1 MNTQIVTETT
11 EQNSYTTL
19 NKCVACGGSNLEQF
33 LDLAEQPL
41 ANNYHDGTGGGES
54 FKLGLN
60 LCTDCYHT
68 QLPVSVDPKAMFDH
82 YLYVTGTSQTLR
94 DYCDWFAKYV
104 SQRESSKGHL
114 LDIAC
119 NDGTQL
125 DSFKKLGWST
135 YGVDP
140 AENLYKIAEDK
151 GHIVMNE
158 YWPIDSY
165 PQMDVI
171 TAQNV
176 CAHTP
181 NPLEF
186 LEGIK
191 NALSP
196 NGTAYIQTSQS
207 QMYQRNEFDTTYH
220 EHISFFSANSMN
232 TLAKRAGLV
241 LTDIEI
247 TPIHGDSY
255 VFVLKHEGADISNS
269 VTETIR
275 KEGKEGRHNP
285 NFYKTFGLN
294 AESIVT
300 KLKDLVTRCQKD
312 GISVVGYGAA
322 AKGMTVLNANDIQ
335 LDWIVD
341 DNELKQGLLTPG
353 TNIPIKDRNSLDID
367 EHIVVIPLAWNFFDE
382 IRSNVEDVRQDRSTQ
397 YVQYFPHVMF
407 VV

>member
-1 MNTQIVTETT
+1 MQTAIETT

-19 NKCVACGGSNLEQF
+19 DKCVACGGSNLEQF
-33 LDLAEQPL
+33 LDLAKQPL

-60 LCTDCYHT
+60 LCTDCFHT
-68 QLPVSVDPKAMFDH
+68 QLPVSVNPKMMFDH
-82 YLYVTGTSQTLR
+82 YIYVTGTSQTLR

-104 SQRESSKGHL
+104 TDREDIERGNV

-125 DSFKKLGWST
+125 DSFRNLGWKT

-140 AENLYKIAEDK
+140 AKNLFDIAIEK
-151 GHIVMNE
+151 GHMVRNA
-158 YWPIDSY
+158 YWPISY
-165 PQMDVI
+165 PSMDVI
-171 TAQNV
+171 VAQNV

-181 NPLEF
+181 TPLEF
-186 LEGIK
+186 LEGVRK
-191 NALSP
+191 SLTEK
-196 NGTAYIQTSQS
+196 GTAYIQTSQS

-220 EHISFFSANSMN
+220 EHISFFSANSMQ
-232 TLAKRAGLV
+232 TLAERAGLV

-255 VFVLKHEGADISNS
+255 VFVLKHPGAEVSNS

-285 NFYKTFGLN
+285 MFYKKFGLN
-294 AESIVT
+294 AETIVS
-300 KLKDLVTRCQKD
+300 KLQDLVTRCQKE
-312 GISVVGYGAA
+312 GTPVVGYGAA

-341 DNELKQGLLTPG
+341 DNELKQNLLTPG
-353 TNIPIKDRNSLDID
+353 TNIPIKDRSSLDID
-367 EHIVVIPLAWNFFDE
+367 EHIVVVPLAWNFFDE
-382 IRSNVEDVRQDRSTQ
+382 MKSNVEEIRQNKSTQ

>member
-1 MNTQIVTETT
+1 VN
-11 EQNSYTTL
+11 
-19 NKCVACGGSNLEQF
+19 
-33 LDLAEQPL
+33 
-41 ANNYHDGTGGGES
+41 
-54 FKLGLN
+54 
-60 LCTDCYHT
+60 
-68 QLPVSVDPKAMFDH
+68 PKMMFDH
-82 YLYVTGTSQTLR
+82 YLYVTGTSKTLR
-94 DYCDWFAKYV
+94 DYCDWFANYV
-104 SQRESSKGHL
+104 SQRESSKGHI

-151 GHIVMNE
+151 GHIVIND
-158 YWPIDSY
+158 YWPIKSY

-181 NPLEF
+181 QPLEF
-186 LEGIK
+186 LKGVK
-191 NALSP
+191 DALSP

-220 EHISFFSANSMN
+220 EHISFFSVNSMN
-232 TLAKRAGLV
+232 TLAERAGLV
-241 LTDIEI
+241 LTDVDI

-255 VFVLKHEGADISNS
+255 VFVLRHKGADVKSS

-275 KEGKEGRHNP
+275 KEGTEGRHNS
-285 NFYKTFGLN
+285 NFYQMFGIN
-294 AESIVT
+294 ARSIVE
-300 KLKDLVTRCQKD
+300 KLKDLVTRCQAE
-312 GISVVGYGAA
+312 GTPVVGYGAA

-353 TNIPIKDRNSLDID
+353 TNIPIKDKSSLDID

-382 IRSNVEDVRQDRSTQ
+382 IKSNVEEVRQDRSTQ

-407 VV
+407 VI

>member
-1 MNTQIVTETT
+1 MQNAIETT

-19 NKCVACGGSNLEQF
+19 DKCVACGGSNLEQF

-54 FKLGLN
+54 FRLGLN

-82 YLYVTGTSQTLR
+82 YLYVTGTSKTLR
-94 DYCDWFAKYV
+94 DYCDWFAQFV
-104 SQRESSKGHL
+104 TDRENIEHGNV

-125 DSFKKLGWST
+125 DSLRKLGWKT
-135 YGVDP
+135 FGVDP
-140 AENLYKIAEDK
+140 AKNLFDIALAK
-151 GHIVMNE
+151 GHMVRNA
-158 YWPIDSY
+158 YWPISY

-181 NPLEF
+181 NPLDF
-186 LEGIK
+186 LEGVK
-191 NALSP
+191 KALTV

-255 VFVLKHEGADISNS
+255 VFVLKHEGADVKSS

-275 KEGKEGRHNP
+275 KEGTEGRHNSM
-285 NFYKTFGLN
+285 FYKQFGIN
-294 AESIVT
+294 AESIVR
-300 KLKDLVTRCQKD
+300 KLKDLVTRCQAE
-312 GISVVGYGAA
+312 GTPVVGYGAA

-353 TNIPIKDRNSLDID
+353 TNIPIKDKSSLDID
-367 EHIVVIPLAWNFFDE
+367 EHIVVIPLAWNFFNE
-382 IRSNVEDVRQDRSTQ
+382 IKANVEEVRQDKSTQ
-397 YVQYFPHVMF
+397 YVQYFPNVMF

>member
-1 MNTQIVTETT
+1 MQNAIETT

-19 NKCVACGGSNLEQF
+19 NKCVACGGSNLEEF

-68 QLPVSVDPKAMFDH
+68 QLPVSVNPKAMFDH

-94 DYCDWFAKYV
+94 DYCDWFAQFV
-104 SQRESSKGHL
+104 VDRENLKQGNI

-125 DSFKKLGWST
+125 DSFRKLGWKT
-135 YGVDP
+135 FGVDP
-140 AENLYKIAEDK
+140 AKNLFDIALEK
-151 GHIVMNE
+151 GHMVRNA
-158 YWPIDSY
+158 YWPISY

-181 NPLEF
+181 NPLDF
-186 LEGIK
+186 LEGVKKSLTI
-191 NALSP
+191 

-220 EHISFFSANSMN
+220 EHISFFSANSMQ

-255 VFVLKHEGADISNS
+255 VFVLKHQGAEVKSS
-269 VTETIR
+269 VADTIR
-275 KEGKEGRHNP
+275 KEVKEGRHNP
-285 NFYKTFGLN
+285 MFYIKFGVN
-294 AESIVT
+294 AESIIR
-300 KLKDLVTRCQKD
+300 KLKDLVEKCQKA
-312 GISVVGYGAA
+312 GTPVVGYGAA

-353 TNIPIKDRNSLDID
+353 TNIPIKDRSSLDID
-367 EHIVVIPLAWNFFDE
+367 EHVVVIPLAWNFFTE
-382 IRSNVEDVRQDRSTQ
+382 IKSNVEEIRQDKSTQ

>member
-1 MNTQIVTETT
+1 MQNAIKDT
-11 EQNSYTTL
+11 EQKSYTTL
-19 NKCVACGGSNLEQF
+19 DKCVACGGSNLVQF
-33 LDLAEQPL
+33 LDLAKQPL
-41 ANNYHDGTGGGES
+41 ANNYHDGSGAGES
-54 FKLGLN
+54 YQLGLN
-60 LCTDCYHT
+60 LCSDCYHT
-68 QLPVSVDPKAMFDH
+68 QLPVSVDPKEMFDH

-94 DYCDWFAKYV
+94 DYCDWFAEFV
-104 SQRESSKGHL
+104 DARENIDHGHI

-125 DSFKKLGWST
+125 DSFRKLGWKT
-135 YGVDP
+135 FGVDP
-140 AENLYKIAEDK
+140 AKNLFEIALDK
-151 GHIVMNE
+151 GHMVRNA
-158 YWPIDSY
+158 YWPISY

-186 LEGIK
+186 LEGVK
-191 NALSP
+191 TSLAP

-241 LTDIEI
+241 LTDIVI

-255 VFVLKHEGADISNS
+255 VFVLKHPGAEIKNS

-275 KEGKEGRHNP
+275 KEAKEGRQSP
-285 NFYKTFGLN
+285 NFYHLFGNN
-294 AESIVT
+294 ARKIVEQ
-300 KLKDLVTRCQKD
+300 LKDLVTRCQQQ
-312 GISVVGYGAA
+312 GTPVVGYGAA
-322 AKGMTVLNANDIQ
+322 AKGMTVLNANDIK

-341 DNELKQGLLTPG
+341 DNQLKQGLLTPG
-353 TNIPIKDRNSLDID
+353 TNIPIKDRSSLDID

-382 IRSNVEDVRQDRSTQ
+382 IKSNVEEIRKDKSTQ
-397 YVQYFPHVMF
+397 YVQYFPRVMF
-407 VV
+407 V

>member
-1 MNTQIVTETT
+1 MQNAIKDT
-11 EQNSYTTL
+11 EQKSYTTL
-19 NKCVACGGSNLEQF
+19 DNCVACGGSNLVQF
-33 LDLAEQPL
+33 LDLAKQPL
-41 ANNYHDGTGGGES
+41 ANNYHDGSGAGDS
-54 FKLGLN
+54 YQLGLN
-60 LCTDCYHT
+60 LCTDCFHT

-94 DYCDWFAKYV
+94 DYCDWFAEFV
-104 SQRESSKGHL
+104 DVREDIDHGNI

-125 DSFKKLGWST
+125 DSFRKLGWKT
-135 YGVDP
+135 FGVDP
-140 AENLYKIAEDK
+140 AKNLFEIALEK
-151 GHIVMNE
+151 GHMVRNA
-158 YWPIDSY
+158 YWPISY

-186 LEGIK
+186 LEGVK
-191 NALSP
+191 SSLAP

-241 LTDIEI
+241 LTDIVI

-255 VFVLKHEGADISNS
+255 VFVLKHPGAEIKNS

-275 KEGKEGRHNP
+275 KEAKEGRQSP
-285 NFYKTFGLN
+285 NFYHLFGNN
-294 AESIVT
+294 ARKIVEQ
-300 KLKDLVTRCQKD
+300 LKDLVTRCQKE
-312 GISVVGYGAA
+312 GTPVVGYGAA
-322 AKGMTVLNANDIQ
+322 AKGMTVLNANNIK

-353 TNIPIKDRNSLDID
+353 TNIPIKDRSSLDID

-382 IRSNVEDVRQDRSTQ
+382 IKSNVEKIRQDKSTQ
-397 YVQYFPHVMF
+397 YVQYFPRVMF
-407 VV
+407 V

>member
-1 MNTQIVTETT
+1 MQNAIKDT
-11 EQNSYTTL
+11 EQKSYTTL
-19 NKCVACGGSNLEQF
+19 DRCVVCGGSNLVQF
-33 LDLAEQPL
+33 LDLAKQPL
-41 ANNYHDGTGGGES
+41 ANNYHDGSGAGDS
-54 FKLGLN
+54 YQLGLN

-94 DYCDWFAKYV
+94 DYCDWFAEFV
-104 SQRESSKGHL
+104 NARENIDHGNI

-125 DSFKKLGWST
+125 DSFRKLGWKT
-135 YGVDP
+135 FGVDP
-140 AENLYKIAEDK
+140 AKNLFEIALEK
-151 GHIVMNE
+151 GHMVRNA
-158 YWPIDSY
+158 YWPISY

-186 LEGIK
+186 LEGVK
-191 NALSP
+191 SSLAP

-241 LTDIEI
+241 LTDIVI

-255 VFVLKHEGADISNS
+255 VFVLKHPGAEIKNS

-275 KEGKEGRHNP
+275 KEAKEGRQSP
-285 NFYKTFGLN
+285 NFYHLFGNN
-294 AESIVT
+294 ARKIVEQ
-300 KLKDLVTRCQKD
+300 LKDLVTRCQKE
-312 GISVVGYGAA
+312 GTPVVGYGAA
-322 AKGMTVLNANDIQ
+322 AKGMTVLNANDIK

-353 TNIPIKDRNSLDID
+353 TNIPIKDRSSLDID
-367 EHIVVIPLAWNFFDE
+367 KHIVVIPLAWNFFDE
-382 IRSNVEDVRQDRSTQ
+382 IKSNVEKIRQDKSTQ
-397 YVQYFPHVMF
+397 YVQYFPRVMF
-407 VV
+407 V

>member
-1 MNTQIVTETT
+1 MQNAIETT

-82 YLYVTGTSQTLR
+82 YIYVTGTSQTLR
-94 DYCDWFAKYV
+94 DYCDWFAQFV
-104 SQRESSKGHL
+104 VDRENLEQGNI

-125 DSFKKLGWST
+125 DSFRKLGWKT
-135 YGVDP
+135 FGVDP
-140 AENLYKIAEDK
+140 AKNLFDIALEK
-151 GHIVMNE
+151 GHMVRNA
-158 YWPIDSY
+158 YWPISY

-181 NPLEF
+181 NPLDF
-186 LEGIK
+186 LEGVKKSLTI
-191 NALSP
+191 

-220 EHISFFSANSMN
+220 EHISFFSANSMQ

-255 VFVLKHEGADISNS
+255 VFVLKHQGAEVKSS
-269 VTETIR
+269 VQKMIAQEVSD
-275 KEGKEGRHNP
+275 GRHRQ
-285 NFYKTFGLN
+285 NFYTQFGEN
-294 AESIVT
+294 AKHILTQFKDTVEMFRQNGT
-300 KLKDLVTRCQKD
+300 KV
-312 GISVVGYGAA
+312 IGYGAA
-322 AKGMTVLNANDIQ
+322 AKGMTVLNANNIQ

-353 TNIPIKDRNSLDID
+353 TNIEIKDRSSLDLD
-367 EHIVVIPLAWNFFDE
+367 EEIVIVPLAWNFFNE
-382 IRSNVEDVRQDRSTQ
+382 IKDNVEGIRQGKPTKFIR
-397 YVQYFPHVMF
+397 YFPSVT
-407 VV
+407 VL

>member
-1 MNTQIVTETT
+1 MQNAIKDT
-11 EQNSYTTL
+11 EQKSYTTL
-19 NKCVACGGSNLEQF
+19 DKCVACGGSNLVQF
-33 LDLAEQPL
+33 LDLAKQPL
-41 ANNYHDGTGGGES
+41 ANNYHDGSGAGES
-54 FKLGLN
+54 YQLGLN

-68 QLPVSVDPKAMFDH
+68 QLPVSVNPKEMFDH
-82 YLYVTGTSQTLR
+82 YIYVTGTSQTLR
-94 DYCDWFAKYV
+94 DYCDWFAEFV
-104 SQRESSKGHL
+104 DAREDIDHGNI

-125 DSFKKLGWST
+125 DSFRKLGWKT
-135 YGVDP
+135 FGVDP
-140 AENLYKIAEDK
+140 AKNLFEIALEK
-151 GHIVMNE
+151 GHMVRNA
-158 YWPIDSY
+158 YWPISY

-186 LEGIK
+186 LEGVK
-191 NALSP
+191 ASLSP

-241 LTDIEI
+241 LTDIVI

-255 VFVLKHEGADISNS
+255 VFVLKHPGAEIKNS

-275 KEGKEGRHNP
+275 KEAKEGRQSA
-285 NFYKTFGLN
+285 NFYHMFGNN
-294 AESIVT
+294 ARKIVEQ
-300 KLKDLVTRCQKD
+300 LKDLVTRCQKE
-312 GISVVGYGAA
+312 GTPVVGYGAA
-322 AKGMTVLNANDIQ
+322 AKGMTVLNANDIK

-353 TNIPIKDRNSLDID
+353 TNIPIKDRSSLDID

-382 IRSNVEDVRQDRSTQ
+382 IKSNVEKIRQDKSTQ
-397 YVQYFPHVMF
+397 YVQYFPRVMF
-407 VV
+407 V

>member
-1 MNTQIVTETT
+1 MQNAIKDT
-11 EQNSYTTL
+11 EQKSYTTL
-19 NKCVACGGSNLEQF
+19 DNCVACGGSNLVQF
-33 LDLAEQPL
+33 LDLAKQPL
-41 ANNYHDGTGGGES
+41 ANNYHDGSGAGES
-54 FKLGLN
+54 YQLGLN

-94 DYCDWFAKYV
+94 DYCDWFAEFV
-104 SQRESSKGHL
+104 DAREDIDHGNI

-125 DSFKKLGWST
+125 DSFRKLGWKT
-135 YGVDP
+135 FGVDP
-140 AENLYKIAEDK
+140 AKNLFEIALDK
-151 GHIVMNE
+151 GHMVRNA
-158 YWPIDSY
+158 YWPISY

-186 LEGIK
+186 LEGVK
-191 NALSP
+191 TSLAP

-241 LTDIEI
+241 LTDIVI

-255 VFVLKHEGADISNS
+255 VFVLKHPGAEIKNS

-275 KEGKEGRHNP
+275 KEAKEGRQSP
-285 NFYKTFGLN
+285 NFYHLFGNN
-294 AESIVT
+294 ARKIVEQ
-300 KLKDLVTRCQKD
+300 LKDLVTRCQKE
-312 GISVVGYGAA
+312 GTPVVGYGAA
-322 AKGMTVLNANDIQ
+322 AKGMTVLNANDIK

-353 TNIPIKDRNSLDID
+353 TNIPIKDRSSLDID

-382 IRSNVEDVRQDRSTQ
+382 IKSNVEEIRKDKSTQ
-397 YVQYFPHVMF
+397 YVQYFPRVMF
-407 VV
+407 V

>member
-1 MNTQIVTETT
+1 MQNAIKTT

-19 NKCVACGGSNLEQF
+19 SNCVACGGSNLEQF

-41 ANNYHDGTGGGES
+41 ANNYHNGTGGGES

-68 QLPVSVDPKAMFDH
+68 QLPVSVDPTAMFDH

-94 DYCDWFAKYV
+94 DYCDWFAKFV
-104 SQRESSKGHL
+104 TDREQLTHGNI

-125 DSFKKLGWST
+125 DSFRKLGWKT

-140 AENLYKIAEDK
+140 AKNLFEVALEK
-151 GHIVMNE
+151 GHMVRNA
-158 YWPIDSY
+158 YWPIDY
-165 PQMDVI
+165 IKMNVI

-181 NPLEF
+181 DPLSF
-186 LEGIK
+186 LKGVY
-191 NALSP
+191 NSLMDD
-196 NGTAYIQTSQS
+196 GTAYIQTSQS

-220 EHISFFSANSMN
+220 EHISFFSANSMK
-232 TLAKRAGLV
+232 TLAERAGLV
-241 LTDIEI
+241 LTDIHI

-255 VFVLKHEGADISNS
+255 VFVLKHKGADVQSS
-269 VTETIR
+269 VAETIR

-285 NFYKTFGLN
+285 NFYQMFGLN
-294 AESIVT
+294 AESIVE
-300 KLKDLVTRCQKD
+300 KLKDLVTKCQAE
-312 GISVVGYGAA
+312 GTPVVGYGAA

-367 EHIVVIPLAWNFFDE
+367 EHIVVIPLAWNFFNE
-382 IRSNVEDVRQDRSTQ
+382 IKSNVEEIREGKSTQ
-397 YVQYFPHVMF
+397 YVQYFPNVMF

>member
-1 MNTQIVTETT
+1 MQNAIKDT
-11 EQNSYTTL
+11 EQKSYTTL
-19 NKCVACGGSNLEQF
+19 DRCVACGGSNLVQF
-33 LDLAEQPL
+33 LDLAKQPL
-41 ANNYHDGTGGGES
+41 ANNYHDGSGAGDS
-54 FKLGLN
+54 YQLGLN

-94 DYCDWFAKYV
+94 DYCDWFAEFV
-104 SQRESSKGHL
+104 DVREDIDHGNI

-125 DSFKKLGWST
+125 DSFRKLGWKT
-135 YGVDP
+135 FGVDP
-140 AENLYKIAEDK
+140 AKNLFEIALEK
-151 GHIVMNE
+151 GHMVRNA
-158 YWPIDSY
+158 YWPISY

-186 LEGIK
+186 LEGVK
-191 NALSP
+191 ASLAL

-241 LTDIEI
+241 LTDIVI

-255 VFVLKHEGADISNS
+255 VFVLKHPGAEIKNS

-275 KEGKEGRHNP
+275 KEAKEGRHNP
-285 NFYKTFGLN
+285 NFYQMFGNN
-294 AESIVT
+294 ARKIVEQ
-300 KLKDLVTRCQKD
+300 LKDLVTRCQNE
-312 GISVVGYGAA
+312 GTPVVGYGAA
-322 AKGMTVLNANDIQ
+322 AKGMTVLNANKIQ

-353 TNIPIKDRNSLDID
+353 TNIPIKDRSSLDLD

-382 IRSNVEDVRQDRSTQ
+382 IKSNVEEIRQNKSTQ
-397 YVQYFPHVMF
+397 YVQYFPRVMF
-407 VV
+407 V

>member
-1 MNTQIVTETT
+1 MPNAIETT
-11 EQNSYTTL
+11 EQNSYITL
-19 NKCVACGGSNLEQF
+19 DKCVACGGSNLVQF
-33 LDLAEQPL
+33 LDLAKQPL
-41 ANNYHDGTGGGES
+41 ANNYHDGSGAGNS
-54 FKLGLN
+54 YQLGLN

-94 DYCDWFAKYV
+94 DYCDWFADFV
-104 SQRESSKGHL
+104 DTREDIDHGNI

-125 DSFKKLGWST
+125 DSFRKLGWKT
-135 YGVDP
+135 FGVDP
-140 AENLYKIAEDK
+140 AKNLFQIALEK
-151 GHIVMNE
+151 GHMVRNA
-158 YWPIDSY
+158 YWPISY

-186 LEGIK
+186 LEGVK
-191 NALSP
+191 TSLAP

-241 LTDIEI
+241 LTDIVI

-255 VFVLKHEGADISNS
+255 VFVLKHPGADVHSS
-269 VTETIR
+269 VTETIS
-275 KEGKEGRHNP
+275 KESNEGRHNP
-285 NFYKTFGLN
+285 NFYQMFGNN
-294 AESIVT
+294 ARKIVEQ
-300 KLKDLVTRCQKD
+300 LKDLVTRCQQQ
-312 GISVVGYGAA
+312 GTPVVGYGAA
-322 AKGMTVLNANDIQ
+322 AKGMTVLNANNIQ

-353 TNIPIKDRNSLDID
+353 TNIPIKDRSSLDID
-367 EHIVVIPLAWNFFDE
+367 EHIVVVPLAWNFFDE
-382 IRSNVEDVRQDRSTQ
+382 IKSNVEEIRKDKSTQ
-397 YVQYFPHVMF
+397 YVQYFPRVMF
-407 VV
+407 V

>member
-1 MNTQIVTETT
+1 MPNAIETT
-11 EQNSYTTL
+11 EQNSYITL
-19 NKCVACGGSNLEQF
+19 DKCVACGGSNLVQF
-33 LDLAEQPL
+33 LDLAKQPL
-41 ANNYHDGTGGGES
+41 ANNYHDGSGAGDS
-54 FKLGLN
+54 YQLGLN

-94 DYCDWFAKYV
+94 DYCDWFAEFV
-104 SQRESSKGHL
+104 DTREDIDHGNI

-119 NDGTQL
+119 NDGTQ
-125 DSFKKLGWST
+125 F
-135 YGVDP
+135 GVDP
-140 AENLYKIAEDK
+140 AKNLFEIALEK
-151 GHIVMNE
+151 GHMVRNA
-158 YWPIDSY
+158 YWPISY

-186 LEGIK
+186 LEGVK
-191 NALSP
+191 TSLAP

-220 EHISFFSANSMN
+220 EHISFFSANSMK
-232 TLAKRAGLV
+232 TLAERAGLV
-241 LTDIEI
+241 LTDIVI

-255 VFVLKHEGADISNS
+255 VFVLKHPGADVQSS
-269 VTETIR
+269 VTETIS
-275 KEGKEGRHNP
+275 KESNEGRHNP
-285 NFYKTFGLN
+285 NFYQMFGNN
-294 AESIVT
+294 ARKIVEQ
-300 KLKDLVTRCQKD
+300 LKDLVTRCQQQ
-312 GISVVGYGAA
+312 GTPVVGYGAA

-353 TNIPIKDRNSLDID
+353 TNIPIKDRSSLDID
-367 EHIVVIPLAWNFFDE
+367 EHIVVVPLAWNFFDE
-382 IRSNVEDVRQDRSTQ
+382 IKSNVEEIRKDKSTQ
-397 YVQYFPHVMF
+397 YVQYFPRVMF
-407 VV
+407 V

>member
-1 MNTQIVTETT
+1 
-11 EQNSYTTL
+11 
-19 NKCVACGGSNLEQF
+19 
-33 LDLAEQPL
+33 LAEQPL

-54 FKLGLN
+54 FRLGLN

-94 DYCDWFAKYV
+94 DYCDWFAQFV
-104 SQRESSKGHL
+104 TDREQITHGNI

-125 DSFKKLGWST
+125 DSFRKLGWKT
-135 YGVDP
+135 FGVDP
-140 AENLYKIAEDK
+140 AKNLFDIALEK
-151 GHIVMNE
+151 GHMVRNA
-158 YWPIDSY
+158 YWPISY

-181 NPLEF
+181 NPLDF
-186 LEGIK
+186 LEGVK
-191 NALSP
+191 KALTV

-255 VFVLKHEGADISNS
+255 VFVLKHEGADVKSS

-275 KEGKEGRHNP
+275 KEGTEGRHNSM
-285 NFYKTFGLN
+285 FYKQFGIN
-294 AESIVT
+294 AESIVR
-300 KLKDLVTRCQKD
+300 KLKDLVTKCQAE
-312 GISVVGYGAA
+312 GTPVVGYGAA

-353 TNIPIKDRNSLDID
+353 TNIPIKDKSSLDID
-367 EHIVVIPLAWNFFDE
+367 EHIVVIPLAWNFFNE
-382 IRSNVEDVRQDRSTQ
+382 IKANVEEVRQNKSTQ
-397 YVQYFPHVMF
+397 YVQYFPRVMF

>member
-1 MNTQIVTETT
+1 MQTAIETT

-19 NKCVACGGSNLEQF
+19 DKCVACGGSNLEQF
-33 LDLAEQPL
+33 LDLAKQPL

-60 LCTDCYHT
+60 LCTDCFHT
-68 QLPVSVDPKAMFDH
+68 QLPVSVNPKMMFDH
-82 YLYVTGTSQTLR
+82 YIYVTGTSQTLR

-104 SQRESSKGHL
+104 TDREDIERGNV

-125 DSFKKLGWST
+125 DSFRNLGWKT

-140 AENLYKIAEDK
+140 AKNLFDIAIEK
-151 GHIVMNE
+151 GHMVRNA
-158 YWPIDSY
+158 YWPISY
-165 PQMDVI
+165 PSMDVI
-171 TAQNV
+171 VAQNV

-181 NPLEF
+181 TPLEF
-186 LEGIK
+186 LEGVRK
-191 NALSP
+191 SLTEK
-196 NGTAYIQTSQS
+196 GTAYIQTSQS

-220 EHISFFSANSMN
+220 EHISFFSANSMQ
-232 TLAKRAGLV
+232 TLAERAGLV

-255 VFVLKHEGADISNS
+255 VFVLKHPGAEVSNS

-285 NFYKTFGLN
+285 MFYKKFGLN
-294 AESIVT
+294 AETIVS
-300 KLKDLVTRCQKD
+300 KLQDLVTRCQKE
-312 GISVVGYGAA
+312 GTPVVGYGAA

-341 DNELKQGLLTPG
+341 DNELKQNLLTPG
-353 TNIPIKDRNSLDID
+353 TNIPIKDRSSLDID
-367 EHIVVIPLAWNFFDE
+367 EHIVVVPLAWNFFDE
-382 IRSNVEDVRQDRSTQ
+382 IKSNVEEIRQNKSTQ

>member
-1 MNTQIVTETT
+1 MQNAIETT

-19 NKCVACGGSNLEQF
+19 DKCVACGGSNLEQF

-54 FKLGLN
+54 FRLGLN

-94 DYCDWFAKYV
+94 DYCDWFAQFV
-104 SQRESSKGHL
+104 TDREQITHGNI

-125 DSFKKLGWST
+125 DSFRKLGWKT
-135 YGVDP
+135 FGVDP
-140 AENLYKIAEDK
+140 AKNLFDIALEK
-151 GHIVMNE
+151 GHMVRNA
-158 YWPIDSY
+158 YWPISY

-181 NPLEF
+181 NPLDF
-186 LEGIK
+186 LEGVK
-191 NALSP
+191 KALTV

-255 VFVLKHEGADISNS
+255 VFVLKHEGADVKSS

-275 KEGKEGRHNP
+275 KEGTEGRHNSM
-285 NFYKTFGLN
+285 FYKQFGIN
-294 AESIVT
+294 AESIVR
-300 KLKDLVTRCQKD
+300 KLKDLVTRCQAE
-312 GISVVGYGAA
+312 GTPVVGYGAA

-353 TNIPIKDRNSLDID
+353 TNIPIKDKSSLDID
-367 EHIVVIPLAWNFFDE
+367 EHIVVIPLAWNFFNE
-382 IRSNVEDVRQDRSTQ
+382 IKANVEEVRQDKSTQ
-397 YVQYFPHVMF
+397 YVQYFPNVMF

>member
-1 MNTQIVTETT
+1 MQNAIKTT

-19 NKCVACGGSNLEQF
+19 DKCVACGGSNLEQF

-41 ANNYHDGTGGGES
+41 ANNYHDGTGGGEL

-94 DYCDWFAKYV
+94 DYCDWFAKFV
-104 SQRESSKGHL
+104 TDRENLQNGNI

-125 DSFKKLGWST
+125 DSFRKLGWKT
-135 YGVDP
+135 FGVDP
-140 AENLYKIAEDK
+140 AKNLFDIALEK
-151 GHIVMNE
+151 GHMVRNA
-158 YWPIDSY
+158 YWPISY

-186 LEGIK
+186 LQGVK
-191 NALSP
+191 KSLTV

-220 EHISFFSANSMN
+220 EHISFFSANSMQ
-232 TLAKRAGLV
+232 TLAARAGLV
-241 LTDIEI
+241 LTEIEI

-255 VFVLKHEGADISNS
+255 VFVLKHKGADVQSS
-269 VTETIR
+269 VTEIIR
-275 KEGKEGRHNP
+275 KEDKEGRHNP
-285 NFYKTFGLN
+285 NFYQMFGIN
-294 AESIVT
+294 ARNIVE
-300 KLKDLVTRCQKD
+300 KLKDLVTRCQAE
-312 GISVVGYGAA
+312 GTPVVGYGAA

-341 DNELKQGLLTPG
+341 DNKLKQGLLTPG
-353 TNIPIKDRNSLDID
+353 TNIPIKDRTSLDID

-382 IRSNVEDVRQDRSTQ
+382 IRSNVEEVRQNKSTQ
-397 YVQYFPHVMF
+397 YVQYFPNVMF

>member
-1 MNTQIVTETT
+1 MPNAIETT
-11 EQNSYTTL
+11 EQNSYITL
-19 NKCVACGGSNLEQF
+19 DKCVACGGSNLVQF
-33 LDLAEQPL
+33 LDLAKQPL
-41 ANNYHDGTGGGES
+41 ANNYHDGSGAGNS
-54 FKLGLN
+54 YQLGLN

-94 DYCDWFAKYV
+94 DYCDWFAEFV
-104 SQRESSKGHL
+104 DTREDIDHGNI

-125 DSFKKLGWST
+125 DSFRKLGWKT
-135 YGVDP
+135 FGVDP
-140 AENLYKIAEDK
+140 AKNLFQIALEK
-151 GHIVMNE
+151 GHMVRNA
-158 YWPIDSY
+158 YWPISY

-186 LEGIK
+186 LEGVK
-191 NALSP
+191 TSLAP

-220 EHISFFSANSMN
+220 EHISFFSANSMK
-232 TLAKRAGLV
+232 TLAERAGLV
-241 LTDIEI
+241 LTDIVI

-255 VFVLKHEGADISNS
+255 VFVLKHPGADIKNS

-275 KEGKEGRHNP
+275 KEAKEGRHNP
-285 NFYKTFGLN
+285 NFYQMFGNN
-294 AESIVT
+294 ARKIVEQ
-300 KLKDLVTRCQKD
+300 LKDLVTRCQQQ
-312 GISVVGYGAA
+312 GTPVVGYGAA

-367 EHIVVIPLAWNFFDE
+367 EHIVVVPLAWNFFDE
-382 IRSNVEDVRQDRSTQ
+382 IKSNVEEIRKDKSTQ
-397 YVQYFPHVMF
+397 YVQYFPRVMF
-407 VV
+407 V

>member
-1 MNTQIVTETT
+1 MQNAIETT

-19 NKCVACGGSNLEQF
+19 DKCVACGGSNLEQF

-54 FKLGLN
+54 FRLGLN

-94 DYCDWFAKYV
+94 DYCDWFAQFV
-104 SQRESSKGHL
+104 TDREQLTHGNV

-125 DSFKKLGWST
+125 DSLRKLGWKT
-135 YGVDP
+135 FGVDP
-140 AENLYKIAEDK
+140 AKNLFEIALEK
-151 GHIVMNE
+151 GHMVRNA
-158 YWPIDSY
+158 YWPISY

-181 NPLEF
+181 NPLDF
-186 LEGIK
+186 LEGVK
-191 NALSP
+191 KALTV

-255 VFVLKHEGADISNS
+255 VFVLKHEGADVKSS

-275 KEGKEGRHNP
+275 KEGTEGRHNSM
-285 NFYKTFGLN
+285 FYKQFGIN
-294 AESIVT
+294 AESIVR
-300 KLKDLVTRCQKD
+300 KLKDLVTRCQAE
-312 GISVVGYGAA
+312 GTPVVGYGAA

-353 TNIPIKDRNSLDID
+353 TNIPIKDKSSLDID
-367 EHIVVIPLAWNFFDE
+367 EHIVVIPLAWNFFNE
-382 IRSNVEDVRQDRSTQ
+382 IKANVEEVRQDKSTQ
-397 YVQYFPHVMF
+397 YVQYFPNVMF

>member
-1 MNTQIVTETT
+1 MQNAIETT

-19 NKCVACGGSNLEQF
+19 DKCVACGGSNLEQF

-60 LCTDCYHT
+60 LCTDCWHT

-94 DYCDWFAKYV
+94 DYCDWFAQFV
-104 SQRESSKGHL
+104 TDREQLTHGNI

-125 DSFKKLGWST
+125 DSFRKLGWKT
-135 YGVDP
+135 FGVDP
-140 AENLYKIAEDK
+140 AKNLFDVALEK
-151 GHIVMNE
+151 GHMVRNA
-158 YWPIDSY
+158 YWPISY

-181 NPLEF
+181 NPLDF
-186 LEGIK
+186 LEGVK
-191 NALSP
+191 QALTV

-255 VFVLKHEGADISNS
+255 VFVLKHEGADVKSS

-275 KEGKEGRHNP
+275 KEGTEGRHNSM
-285 NFYKTFGLN
+285 FYKQFGIN
-294 AESIVT
+294 AESIVR
-300 KLKDLVTRCQKD
+300 KLKDLVTRCQAE
-312 GISVVGYGAA
+312 GTPVVGYGAA

-353 TNIPIKDRNSLDID
+353 TNIPIKDKSSLDID
-367 EHIVVIPLAWNFFDE
+367 EHIVVIPLAWNFFNE
-382 IRSNVEDVRQDRSTQ
+382 IKANVEEVRQDKSTQ
-397 YVQYFPHVMF
+397 YVQYFPNVMF

>member
-1 MNTQIVTETT
+1 MQNAIKDT
-11 EQNSYTTL
+11 EQKSYTIL
-19 NKCVACGGSNLEQF
+19 DKCVACGGSNLVQF
-33 LDLAEQPL
+33 LDLAKQPL
-41 ANNYHDGTGGGES
+41 ANNYHDGSGAGES
-54 FKLGLN
+54 YQLGLN

-94 DYCDWFAKYV
+94 DYCDWFAEFV
-104 SQRESSKGHL
+104 DAREDIDHGNI

-125 DSFKKLGWST
+125 DSFRKLGWKT
-135 YGVDP
+135 FGVDP
-140 AENLYKIAEDK
+140 AKNLFEIALDK
-151 GHIVMNE
+151 GHMVRNA
-158 YWPIDSY
+158 YWPISY

-186 LEGIK
+186 LEGVK
-191 NALSP
+191 TSLAP

-241 LTDIEI
+241 LTDIVI

-255 VFVLKHEGADISNS
+255 VFVLKHPGAEIKNS

-275 KEGKEGRHNP
+275 KEAKEGRQSP
-285 NFYKTFGLN
+285 NFYHLFGNN
-294 AESIVT
+294 ARKIVEQ
-300 KLKDLVTRCQKD
+300 LKDLVTRCQKE
-312 GISVVGYGAA
+312 GTPVVGYGAA
-322 AKGMTVLNANDIQ
+322 AKGMTVLNANDIK

-353 TNIPIKDRNSLDID
+353 TNIPIKDRSSLDID

-382 IRSNVEDVRQDRSTQ
+382 IKSNVEEIRKDKSTQ
-397 YVQYFPHVMF
+397 YVQYFPRVMF
-407 VV
+407 V

>member
-1 MNTQIVTETT
+1 MQNAIKTT

-19 NKCVACGGSNLEQF
+19 SNCVACGGSNLEQF

-94 DYCDWFAKYV
+94 DYCDWFAQFV
-104 SQRESSKGHL
+104 TDREQIKHGHI

-125 DSFKKLGWST
+125 DSFRKLGWKT
-135 YGVDP
+135 FGVDP
-140 AENLYKIAEDK
+140 AKNLFDIALEK
-151 GHIVMNE
+151 GHMVRNA
-158 YWPIDSY
+158 YWPISY
-165 PQMDVI
+165 PLMDVI

-186 LEGIK
+186 LQGVK
-191 NALSP
+191 KSLTV

-220 EHISFFSANSMN
+220 EHISFFSANSMQ
-232 TLAKRAGLV
+232 TLAERAGLV
-241 LTDIEI
+241 LADIHI

-255 VFVLKHEGADISNS
+255 VFVLKHKGADVQNS

-275 KEGKEGRHNP
+275 KEGKDGRHNR
-285 NFYKTFGLN
+285 NFYQMFGIN
-294 AESIVT
+294 AESIVR
-300 KLKDLVTRCQKD
+300 KLKDLVTRCQQE
-312 GISVVGYGAA
+312 GTPVVGYGAA

-341 DNELKQGLLTPG
+341 DNQLKQGLLTPG

-382 IRSNVEDVRQDRSTQ
+382 IKSNVEEIRQDKSTQ
-397 YVQYFPHVMF
+397 YVQYFPNVMF

>member
-1 MNTQIVTETT
+1 MQNAIKDT
-11 EQNSYTTL
+11 EQKSYTTL
-19 NKCVACGGSNLEQF
+19 DKCVACGGSNLVQF
-33 LDLAEQPL
+33 LDLAKQPL
-41 ANNYHDGTGGGES
+41 ANNYHDGSGAGES
-54 FKLGLN
+54 YQLGLN

-68 QLPVSVDPKAMFDH
+68 QLPVSVNPKEMFDH
-82 YLYVTGTSQTLR
+82 YIYVTGTSQTLR
-94 DYCDWFAKYV
+94 DYCDWFAEFV
-104 SQRESSKGHL
+104 DAREDIDHGNI

-125 DSFKKLGWST
+125 DSFRKLGWKT
-135 YGVDP
+135 FGVDP
-140 AENLYKIAEDK
+140 AKNLFEIALEK
-151 GHIVMNE
+151 GHMVRNA
-158 YWPIDSY
+158 YWPISY

-186 LEGIK
+186 LEGVK
-191 NALSP
+191 ASLSP

-241 LTDIEI
+241 LTDIVI

-255 VFVLKHEGADISNS
+255 VFVLKHPGAEIKNS

-275 KEGKEGRHNP
+275 KEAKEGRQSP
-285 NFYKTFGLN
+285 NFYHLFGNN
-294 AESIVT
+294 ARKIVEQ
-300 KLKDLVTRCQKD
+300 LKDLVTRCQEQ
-312 GISVVGYGAA
+312 GTLVVGYGAA

-353 TNIPIKDRNSLDID
+353 TNIPIKDRSSLDID

-382 IRSNVEDVRQDRSTQ
+382 IKSNVEEIRQNKSTQ
-397 YVQYFPHVMF
+397 YVQYFPRVMF
-407 VV
+407 V

>member
-1 MNTQIVTETT
+1 MQNAIKDT
-11 EQNSYTTL
+11 EQKSYTTL
-19 NKCVACGGSNLEQF
+19 DKCVACGGSNLVQF
-33 LDLAEQPL
+33 LDLAKQPL
-41 ANNYHDGTGGGES
+41 ANNYHDGSGAGES
-54 FKLGLN
+54 YQLGLN

-68 QLPVSVDPKAMFDH
+68 QLPVSVNPKEMFDH

-94 DYCDWFAKYV
+94 DYCDWFAEFV
-104 SQRESSKGHL
+104 DTREDIDHGNI

-125 DSFKKLGWST
+125 DSFRKLGWKT
-135 YGVDP
+135 FGVDP
-140 AENLYKIAEDK
+140 AKNLFEIALDK
-151 GHIVMNE
+151 GHMVRNA
-158 YWPIDSY
+158 YWPISY

-186 LEGIK
+186 LEGVK
-191 NALSP
+191 TSLAP

-241 LTDIEI
+241 LTDIVI

-255 VFVLKHEGADISNS
+255 VFVLKHPGAEIKNS

-275 KEGKEGRHNP
+275 KEAKEGRQSP
-285 NFYKTFGLN
+285 NFYHLFGNN
-294 AESIVT
+294 ARKIVEQ
-300 KLKDLVTRCQKD
+300 LKDLVTKCQAE
-312 GISVVGYGAA
+312 GTPVVGYGAA

-353 TNIPIKDRNSLDID
+353 TNIPIKDRSSLDID

-382 IRSNVEDVRQDRSTQ
+382 IKSNVEEIRKDKSTQ
-397 YVQYFPHVMF
+397 YVQYFPRVMF
-407 VV
+407 VK

>member
-1 MNTQIVTETT
+1 MQNAIETT

-19 NKCVACGGSNLEQF
+19 DKCVACGGSNLEQF

-41 ANNYHDGTGGGES
+41 ANNYHDGTGGGEL

-82 YLYVTGTSQTLR
+82 YIYVTGTSQTLR
-94 DYCDWFAKYV
+94 DYCDWFAKFV
-104 SQRESSKGHL
+104 TDRENLKQGNI

-125 DSFKKLGWST
+125 DSFRKLGWKT
-135 YGVDP
+135 FGVDP
-140 AENLYKIAEDK
+140 AKNLFDIALEK
-151 GHIVMNE
+151 GHMVRNA
-158 YWPIDSY
+158 YWPISY

-186 LEGIK
+186 LQGVK
-191 NALSP
+191 KSLTV

-220 EHISFFSANSMN
+220 EHISFFSANSMQ
-232 TLAKRAGLV
+232 TLAARAGLV
-241 LTDIEI
+241 LTEIEI

-255 VFVLKHEGADISNS
+255 VFVLKHEGADIKNS

-275 KEGKEGRHNP
+275 KEGKEGRHNEM
-285 NFYKTFGLN
+285 FYKQFGIN
-294 AESIVT
+294 AESIVR
-300 KLKDLVTRCQKD
+300 KLKDLVTKCQKV
-312 GISVVGYGAA
+312 GTPVVGYGAA

-353 TNIPIKDRNSLDID
+353 TNIPIKDRSSLDTD
-367 EHIVVIPLAWNFFDE
+367 EHVVVIPLAWNFFDE
-382 IRSNVEDVRQDRSTQ
+382 IKSNVEEIRQDKSTQ
-397 YVQYFPHVMF
+397 YVQYFPNVMF

>member
-1 MNTQIVTETT
+1 MQNAIETT

-19 NKCVACGGSNLEQF
+19 DKCVACGGSNLEQF

-54 FKLGLN
+54 FRLGLN

-94 DYCDWFAKYV
+94 DYCDWFAQFV
-104 SQRESSKGHL
+104 TDREQITHGNI

-125 DSFKKLGWST
+125 DSFRKLGWKT
-135 YGVDP
+135 FGVDP
-140 AENLYKIAEDK
+140 AKNLFDIALEK
-151 GHIVMNE
+151 GHMVRNA
-158 YWPIDSY
+158 YWPISY

-181 NPLEF
+181 NPLDF
-186 LEGIK
+186 LEGVK
-191 NALSP
+191 KALTV

-255 VFVLKHEGADISNS
+255 VFVLKHEGADVKSS

-275 KEGKEGRHNP
+275 KEGTEGRHNSM
-285 NFYKTFGLN
+285 FYKQFGIN
-294 AESIVT
+294 AESIVR
-300 KLKDLVTRCQKD
+300 KLKDLVTRCQAE
-312 GISVVGYGAA
+312 GIPVVGYGAA

-353 TNIPIKDRNSLDID
+353 TNIPIKDKSSLDID
-367 EHIVVIPLAWNFFDE
+367 EHIVVIPLAWNFFNE
-382 IRSNVEDVRQDRSTQ
+382 IKANVEEVRQNKSTQ
-397 YVQYFPHVMF
+397 YVQYFPRVMF

>member
-1 MNTQIVTETT
+1 MQNAIKDT
-11 EQNSYTTL
+11 EQKSYTIL
-19 NKCVACGGSNLEQF
+19 DKCVACGGSNLVQF
-33 LDLAEQPL
+33 LDLAKQPL
-41 ANNYHDGTGGGES
+41 ANNYHDGSGAGDS
-54 FKLGLN
+54 YQLGLN

-94 DYCDWFAKYV
+94 DYCDWFAEFV
-104 SQRESSKGHL
+104 DTREDIDHGNI

-125 DSFKKLGWST
+125 DSFRKLGWKT
-135 YGVDP
+135 FGVDP
-140 AENLYKIAEDK
+140 AKNLFEIALEK
-151 GHIVMNE
+151 GHMVRNA
-158 YWPIDSY
+158 YWPISY

-186 LEGIK
+186 LEGVK
-191 NALSP
+191 TSLAP

-241 LTDIEI
+241 LTDIVI

-255 VFVLKHEGADISNS
+255 VFVLKHPGAEIKNS
-269 VTETIR
+269 VTETIS

-285 NFYKTFGLN
+285 AFYHLFGNN
-294 AESIVT
+294 ARLIVDN
-300 KLKDLVTRCQKD
+300 LKDLVTRCQQQ
-312 GISVVGYGAA
+312 GTPVVGYGAA

-353 TNIPIKDRNSLDID
+353 TNIPIKDRSSLDID
-367 EHIVVIPLAWNFFDE
+367 EHIVVVPLAWNFFDE
-382 IRSNVEDVRQDRSTQ
+382 IKSNVEAIRKDKSTQ
-397 YVQYFPHVMF
+397 YVQYFPRVMF
-407 VV
+407 V

>member
-1 MNTQIVTETT
+1 MQNAIKDT
-11 EQNSYTTL
+11 EQKSYTTL
-19 NKCVACGGSNLEQF
+19 DKCVACGGSNLVQF
-33 LDLAEQPL
+33 LDLAKQPL
-41 ANNYHDGTGGGES
+41 ANNYHDGSGAGES
-54 FKLGLN
+54 YQLGLN

-94 DYCDWFAKYV
+94 DYCDWFAEFV
-104 SQRESSKGHL
+104 DAREDIDHGNI

-125 DSFKKLGWST
+125 DSFRKLGWKT
-135 YGVDP
+135 FGVDP
-140 AENLYKIAEDK
+140 AKNLFEIALDK
-151 GHIVMNE
+151 GHMVRNA
-158 YWPIDSY
+158 YWPISY

-186 LEGIK
+186 LEGVK
-191 NALSP
+191 TSLAP

-241 LTDIEI
+241 LTDIVI
-247 TPIHGDSY
+247 TPVHGDSY
-255 VFVLKHEGADISNS
+255 VFVLKHPGAEIKNS

-275 KEGKEGRHNP
+275 KEAKEGRQSP
-285 NFYKTFGLN
+285 NFYHLFGNN
-294 AESIVT
+294 ARKIVEQ
-300 KLKDLVTRCQKD
+300 LKDLVTRCQKE
-312 GISVVGYGAA
+312 GTPVVGYGAA

-353 TNIPIKDRNSLDID
+353 TNIPIKDRSSLDID

-382 IRSNVEDVRQDRSTQ
+382 IKSNVEEIRKDKSTQ
-397 YVQYFPHVMF
+397 YVQYFPRVMF
-407 VV
+407 V